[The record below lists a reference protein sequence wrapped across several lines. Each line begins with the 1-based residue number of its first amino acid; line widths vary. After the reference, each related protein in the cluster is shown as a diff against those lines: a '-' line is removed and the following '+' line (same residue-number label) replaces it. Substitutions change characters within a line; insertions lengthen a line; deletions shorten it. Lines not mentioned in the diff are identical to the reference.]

1 MNSKSEDDAML
12 QEAQERLLR
21 LSPDR
26 LRVVVDFI
34 GYLEEREENEAT
46 SELLNIPGFKEKLQ
60 RAKQQVQAGEVVK
73 FDSIRRHV

>member
-1 MNSKSEDDAML
+1 MSEDDAML

-34 GYLEEREENEAT
+34 SYLEEREENEAT
-46 SELLNIPGFKEKLQ
+46 SELLSIPGFQEKLQ
-60 RAKQQVQAGEVVK
+60 RAKQQAQAGEVGK